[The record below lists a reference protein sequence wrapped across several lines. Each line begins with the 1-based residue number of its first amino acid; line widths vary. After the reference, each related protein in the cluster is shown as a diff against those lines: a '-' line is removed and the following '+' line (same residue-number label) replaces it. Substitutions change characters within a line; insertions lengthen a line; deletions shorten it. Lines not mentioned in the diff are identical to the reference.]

1 MWDFIETVA
10 GHRKRNPL
18 NQEFFDSPDSLT
30 DISALVRESIQNSLD
45 ARLDADQPVV
55 VRFRISESSPKKLS
69 PVFSGLDSHLES
81 ALGSNI
87 SNVLGTTCRYL
98 VVEDFNCTGLT
109 GRTDTDSP
117 DPKIEGDKQSY
128 TYFVH
133 FEGESG
139 KGSGKG
145 GKWGVGKIVF
155 PKLSKIRTFFID
167 SWRESKDA
175 PDDNKHIALAQ
186 AITRIHKID
195 GKEYVPDGWMAER
208 AQSGI
213 FEPLQ
218 QSGLDAIEDAFEL
231 SRSGLPGLSI
241 VIPYI
246 AQSINIEA
254 IKDAAV
260 RQYFVPIIMGD
271 LVCVFSNL
279 DGSETRLDKSTIS
292 THTAALEKAAI
303 ANRMDRTVDEM
314 LPAIQ
319 LVFDKCEGITETISL
334 DIEQN
339 DILSRRPTLDIE
351 SFVTPAKDLFDSG
364 KSIEIKVSLPVPLP
378 GRQDNQIDEFSI
390 LLKKV
395 PDLRGAP
402 IYSREGIIVAN
413 RRISTPNAA
422 SIVLVTSGRL
432 ADLLGSAEGPAHMDW
447 SDGTDKFKKDYEG
460 NLLAALTVPFIKTL
474 PAKII
479 ESLNSQSGS
488 FDENLLKD
496 LFPIPNP
503 GTPMPPVDPPIDPPV
518 DPPIDPPVVNPTS
531 NPELVYV
538 SAIANGFSVQPGSKS
553 SIKKGTVLKI
563 RMAYQVKRGNPFNKY
578 SLFDF
583 DAATL
588 SARAANVALLH
599 RVNNEAYIQVHDAK
613 FEFRIWGFD
622 PIRDLEVSVTKSAL
636 TEVPK

>member
-45 ARLDADQPVV
+45 ARLDENQPVE
-55 VRFRISESSPKKLS
+55 VRFRISENTPSQLS
-69 PVFSGLDSHLES
+69 TVFSGLGPHLES
-81 ALGSNI
+81 ALGANI
-87 SNVLGTTCRYL
+87 ANVLTTTCRYL

-117 DPKIEGDKQSY
+117 DPSIEGDKQSY

-167 SWRESKDA
+167 SWRESKDS
-175 PDDNKHIALAQ
+175 PSGNEHIALAQ
-186 AITRIHKID
+186 AITRIHKIS
-195 GKEYVPDGWMAER
+195 GREYVPDGWMAAR

-213 FEPLQ
+213 FEPLP
-218 QSGLDAIEDAFEL
+218 QSEIDSIESAFSL

-241 VIPYI
+241 VIPYVD
-246 AQSINIEA
+246 QSINIEA

-271 LVCVFSNL
+271 LVCVFMNI

-292 THTAALEKAAI
+292 VHTAALEKAAV

-319 LVFDKCEGITETISL
+319 LVFDKCEGNTEFLSL
-334 DIEQN
+334 KVEQN
-339 DILSRRPTLDIE
+339 DILSRKPTLDAD

-364 KSIEIKVSLPVPLP
+364 KSIEIKVSMPVPLA
-378 GRQDNQIDEFSI
+378 GRNDNQIDEFSI

-395 PDLRGAP
+395 PDLKGAP

-413 RRISTPNAA
+413 RRISTPNAS
-422 SIVLVTSGRL
+422 SIVLVTSGKL

-460 NLLAALTVPFIKTL
+460 NLLAAMTVPFIKTL
-474 PAKII
+474 PGKII

-488 FDENLLKD
+488 FDENLLRD
-496 LFPIPNP
+496 LFPIPSP
-503 GTPMPPVDPPIDPPV
+503 VSPVSPIKPPVGPV
-518 DPPIDPPVVNPTS
+518 VVNPPVVNPTS
-531 NPELVYV
+531 KPELAYV
-538 SAIANGFSVQPGSKS
+538 SAIDTGFSVQQSKS
-553 SIKKGTVLKI
+553 SPVKKGNVLKI
-563 RMAYQVKRGNPFNKY
+563 TMAYQVKRGNPFSKY
-578 SLFDF
+578 STFDF
-583 DAATL
+583 DVATL
-588 SARAANVALLH
+588 SARAANVVLLH
-599 RVNNEAYIQVHDAK
+599 RSGNEVYIEVRDAN

-622 PIRDLEVSVTKSAL
+622 PIRDLEVSVTKS
-636 TEVPK
+636 TVSEVPK